1 MPASTLPDD
10 LRHWTAVHPNIGWEV
25 SSYALV
31 PEGVLLNPLLP
42 DGDRSVLDG
51 CDVRAIVLTNRHHV
65 RDAERLA
72 GEAGVAIHAPAAGL
86 DDLRD
91 VDATVEGYADG
102 DELPGGLQ
110 AIEVGVLSPDE
121 FAVFAPQ
128 YRALAVAD
136 GVRREGDGELEPMPD
151 ELLGD
156 DPQAVRRGLGER
168 YAQLAEE
175 LAFDHLLLAHGR
187 PVIGDG
193 RAALARY
200 AASLR

>member
-1 MPASTLPDD
+1 MTASTLPDG
-10 LRHWTAVHPNIGWEV
+10 LRHWTAVHPNIGSEV

-42 DGDRSVLDG
+42 GGDRSVLDG
-51 CDVRAIVLTNRHHV
+51 CDVQAIVLTNRHHV
-65 RDAERLA
+65 RDSDALA
-72 GEAGVAIHAPAAGL
+72 GEEGVAIHAPAVGL

-91 VDATVEGYADG
+91 LDATVEGYAGG
-102 DELPGGLQ
+102 DALPGGLR

-136 GVRREGDGELEPMPD
+136 GVRRDGDGALAPMPD
-151 ELLGD
+151 GLLGD
-156 DPQAVRRGLGER
+156 DPQGVRRGLGER
-168 YAQLAEE
+168 YAQLAGE
-175 LAFDHLLLAHGR
+175 LEFDHLLLAHGV
-187 PVIGDG
+187 PVVGDG